1 VWPDE
6 IDYAVSLET
15 PTPDHYRLGWVPGPD
30 VELAGMWSPAVVTDD
45 AGQDYL
51 GLRGFGDFI
60 PGMTH
65 TVSPFCGFRALQ
77 PNLDGDPPHLYPE
90 YAGHDWFEP
99 FEYMQTE
106 DSASIAYDSGRLV
119 RDADG
124 CHWYDADGRWE
135 IHGRTISKIFVV
147 HVPKQPGIDQ
157 EVYYRHE
164 LLAARGTVNGVS
176 VAGYLHQD
184 YCYGPPGTT
193 YTDLPIARQLEG
205 MWVSWIH
212 EYTDGEVGGGC
223 FWQGRGGLTFSPG
236 YLLSNGETTA
246 HRDVDAKLTFNDRQ
260 RAAHSPSR
268 RDRGGILPL
277 RPRHGDKPDALL
289 RAPGKR
295 FFREGAGPELVLDRV
310 CRNAD
315 VPGDPRHDGRKVPH
329 RAQSIASII

>member
-246 HRDVDAKLTFNDRQ
+246 HRDVDAKLTFNDKEQ
-260 RAAHSPSR
+260 PT
-268 RDRGGILPL
+268 
-277 RPRHGDKPDALL
+277 ALHV
-289 RAPGKR
+289 AIGEESFR
-295 FFREGAGPELVLDRV
+295 FVLDT
-310 CRNAD
+310 ATS
-315 VPGDPRHDGRKVPH
+315 PMHFFGRLASGSSGKEPA
-329 RAQSIASII
+329 RSWCWIEYAETLMSPEILDMMGEKFRIARSR